1 MSFRIYW
8 LKKNI
13 IVSIIF
19 FLIYTLN
26 RIFKSYISF
35 PIISYICQNHLN
47 DFIGGLL
54 FCSYVNILLL
64 LNHKKPLIKLIQLY
78 LLMVPVAISWEYIF
92 PLFLSYS
99 TSDIIDVIMYLLG
112 TLLYY
117 LLLCKNT
124 KFKENF

>member
-26 RIFKSYISF
+26 RIFKSNISF

-54 FCSYVNILLL
+54 FCLYVNILLL
-64 LNHKKPLIKLIQLY
+64 LNHKKPLIKLIHLY

>member
-1 MSFRIYW
+1 MSFRNYW

-13 IVSIIF
+13 IFSIIF
-19 FLIYTLN
+19 FLIYILN
-26 RIFKSYISF
+26 RIFKSYINF
-35 PIISYICQNHLN
+35 PIISYICQYHLN

-54 FCSYVNILLL
+54 FCSYLNILLL
-64 LNHKKPLIKLIQLY
+64 LNHKKPLVKIIQLY

-92 PLFLSYS
+92 PLFLTYS

-117 LLLCKNT
+117 VLLCRKID
-124 KFKENF
+124 FKEKL